1 MAAPVDDFPY
11 NAPSPIEL
19 SAGSSSMRGVNGEY
33 AQPYFTSHHQ
43 QQYLNSPIDD
53 SRSLRTYEMSDTDG
67 VSQRMHL
74 DLHSSPMSSQF
85 VGTFDGQQQEQQQ
98 QSQQNR
104 QVVLAN
110 FFDKYPS

>member
-1 MAAPVDDFPY
+1 
-11 NAPSPIEL
+11 
-19 SAGSSSMRGVNGEY
+19 MRGVNGNEY
-33 AQPYFTSHHQ
+33 AQPYFTSHVNGQQ

-74 DLHSSPMSSQF
+74 DLHPSPISSQF
-85 VGTFDGQQQEQQQ
+85 VGGFDGQQQQQQQ

-110 FFDKYPS
+110 FFDNILPKVCPLANSSFPACSQ